1 MHINENSDSYS
12 LGEGKYDENGKLIE
26 DSWKNVYT
34 MQDWED
40 ELRTEGYTYVYLYSV
55 TPAFENDY
63 KDLFQSEIKE
73 KTLYQI
79 SEDGDS
85 VILKKV

>member
-1 MHINENSDSYS
+1 
-12 LGEGKYDENGKLIE
+12 
-26 DSWKNVYT
+26 
-34 MQDWED
+34 
-40 ELRTEGYTYVYLYSV
+40 V
-55 TPAFENDY
+55 TPAFENDF
-63 KDLFQSEIKE
+63 KELFQSEIKE

>member
-1 MHINENSDSYS
+1 MGSNSTFYFAT
-12 LGEGKYDENGKLIE
+12 
-26 DSWKNVYT
+26 VP
-34 MQDWED
+34 
-40 ELRTEGYTYVYLYSV
+40 YVYLYSV

-63 KDLFQSEIKE
+63 KELFQSEIKE